1 MVLVSALLGL
11 LVGLLAHG
19 SFGSILHKRFRQIW
33 LVFLSIACELFV
45 SSGLMSRW
53 FVDSDWAKSSL
64 LLQRGAAT
72 LVFFAV
78 VQYGTLTLFL
88 LFNFKKPGLRLV
100 LLGSLLNAAAIL
112 ANGGRMPVG
121 AALGRHLDS
130 AALQAAIDRIT
141 ASPNYFYAPS
151 GAPLLFLG
159 DILPVRLLS
168 AYMISVGDIFLSF
181 GLFLFAW
188 YLVRRPRRT
197 RPSRNATG
205 AL

>member
-11 LVGLLAHG
+11 IVGLLAHG
-19 SFGSILHKRFRQIW
+19 SFGSILHKRFRQVW
-33 LVFLSIACELFV
+33 LLFLSIACELFV
-45 SSGLMSRW
+45 ASGLMSRW
-53 FVDSDWAKSSL
+53 L
-64 LLQRGAAT
+64 LP
-72 LVFFAV
+72 FAV

-88 LFNFKKPGLRLV
+88 LFNFRKPGLRIV

-151 GAPLLFLG
+151 GAPLLFLA

-188 YLVRRPRRT
+188 YLVRRPRRI
-197 RPSRNATG
+197 RPSLNTRR